1 MQPPTPSSDRNPF
14 VDYLNSLRTQQ
25 ADGNPS
31 YVHET
36 RQVFLDALRA
46 RWSWLPSDD
55 DLHIPGELDHL
66 LDALRDGRVPSG
78 IVFLTGDAGD
88 GKTALCARLAAAL
101 GHAGGLNPVT
111 TVGTWTIIKDASEVP
126 EADLREEVAR
136 HLATADMS
144 ARLVVAVNEGRL
156 RRLFREPFPERP
168 GLWDRAVEPAL
179 NAGLTEEAA
188 KSLDEAMQA
197 ERVLVVNFRHRF
209 HVRSLLAPLLEAW
222 TKPALWEKGPVCSGC
237 PALGRCPIQANAVSL
252 REAQTRSHISDL
264 LTAVHFAGQRLPF
277 RRLQALLAL
286 AATGGLTCH
295 DVLAGPLNRAPDLDA
310 LRYRYYEALFRSDA
324 GGPVSV
330 QPELLTLSLA
340 CNDAGRTASREFD
353 EMAAALVL
361 SGDGVSP
368 AELDGHQLDPFERE
382 TIEGVRKSIVA
393 GSEDVNV
400 RVARLVR
407 SLRRWVA
414 LRVGRRFEGVYWQE
428 ALRLLEGYA
437 TRGDEKPLREA
448 MTGALNQLH
457 GLRAMKT
464 DVLVAHQLDPGGFRD
479 DARLGLEIDL
489 GTDFDVELK
498 KGPVMPPT
506 QIDPW
511 LEACPSEIY
520 LEAWP
525 REARQVGTVRLQLD
539 TRLVGALLG
548 VAAGYRSY
556 GSVGPYRRDL
566 GRFFSRL
573 GDLAVRA
580 GRQPAVSLRIGGAR
594 VRASASADRLRFD
607 VEG

>member
-1 MQPPTPSSDRNPF
+1 
-14 VDYLNSLRTQQ
+14 V
-25 ADGNPS
+25 
-31 YVHET
+31 
-36 RQVFLDALRA
+36 
-46 RWSWLPSDD
+46 
-55 DLHIPGELDHL
+55 
-66 LDALRDGRVPSG
+66 
-78 IVFLTGDAGD
+78 
-88 GKTALCARLAAAL
+88 
-101 GHAGGLNPVT
+101 
-111 TVGTWTIIKDASEVP
+111 
-126 EADLREEVAR
+126 
-136 HLATADMS
+136 
-144 ARLVVAVNEGRL
+144 
-156 RRLFREPFPERP
+156 
-168 GLWDRAVEPAL
+168 
-179 NAGLTEEAA
+179 
-188 KSLDEAMQA
+188 
-197 ERVLVVNFRHRF
+197 
-209 HVRSLLAPLLEAW
+209 
-222 TKPALWEKGPVCSGC
+222 
-237 PALGRCPIQANAVSL
+237 
-252 REAQTRSHISDL
+252 QTRSHISDL
-264 LTAVHFAGQRLPF
+264 LTAVHFSGQRLPF

-295 DVLAGPLNRAPDLDA
+295 DVLAGPLNHAPDFDA

-340 CNDAGRTASREFD
+340 CSDAGRTASREFD

-368 AELDGHQLDPFERE
+368 DELYGHQLDPFERE

-448 MTGALNQLH
+448 ITGALNQLH
-457 GLRAMKT
+457 GLRARKT
-464 DVLVAHQLDPGGFRD
+464 DVLVAHQVDPGGFRD
-479 DARLGLEIDL
+479 DARLGLQIDL
-489 GTDFDVELK
+489 GTDFDVKLK

-506 QIDPW
+506 QIAPW

-525 REARQVGTVRLQLD
+525 HEACQVGTVCLQLD

-580 GRQPAVSLRIGGAR
+580 GRQPAVSLRSGGAR

>member
-1 MQPPTPSSDRNPF
+1 MQPAVPTPDRNPF

-55 DLHIPGELDHL
+55 ELHIPGGLDLL

-88 GKTALCARLAAAL
+88 GKTALCARLAVAL

-111 TVGTWTIIKDASEVP
+111 TVGAWTIIKDASEVP
-126 EADLREEVAR
+126 EADLRAEVAR
-136 HLATADMS
+136 HLATADTS

-156 RRLFREPFPERP
+156 RRLFRMPFPERP
-168 GLWDRAVEPAL
+168 ELWGRAVEPAL
-179 NAGLTEEAA
+179 NAGLAEEAA
-188 KSLDEAMQA
+188 TALDGAMQS

-209 HVRSLLAPLLEAW
+209 HVRSVLAPLLEAW
-222 TKPALWEKGPVCSGC
+222 TKPALWENGPVCSGC
-237 PALGRCPIQANAVSL
+237 PALGRCPIQANAASL
-252 REAQTRSHISDL
+252 RQAQTRNHISDL

-295 DVLAGPLNRAPDLDA
+295 DVVSGPLNRPPHLDS
-310 LRYRYYEALFRSDA
+310 LRYRYYEALFRNDA

-330 QPELLTLSLA
+330 QPELLTLSLV
-340 CNDAGRTASREFD
+340 CNDPGRTSDRELD
-353 EMAAALVL
+353 EKATALVL
-361 SGDGVSP
+361 SGDGAST
-368 AELDGHQLDPFERE
+368 AELDGHPLEPFEKE
-382 TIEGVRKSIVA
+382 TIKVVRQAIVA
-393 GSEDVNV
+393 GAEDVNV

-414 LRVGRRFEGVYWQE
+414 LRTGRHFEGVYWQE

-437 TRGDEKPLREA
+437 TRDEEKPLREA
-448 MTGALNQLH
+448 MTGALNHLH
-457 GLRAMKT
+457 GLRARKT
-464 DVLVAHQLDPGGFRD
+464 DVIVAHQVDPGGFRD
-479 DARLGLEIDL
+479 DARLGLEINL
-489 GTDFDVELK
+489 GTDFEVGLR

-506 QIDPW
+506 QIAPW

-525 REARQVGTVRLQLD
+525 RENPEFGVARLQLD
-539 TRLVGALLG
+539 TRLVGALLD

-573 GDLAVRA
+573 GDLAVQA
-580 GRQPAVSLRIGGAR
+580 GRQPTVSLRCGGSR
-594 VRASASADRLRFD
+594 VRASVSADRLRFD